1 MQRHHP
7 KMYDYMEL
15 RWFDGSFNPAFV
27 VAVDVASIQL
37 FGENNN
43 VPQYAAHTNLCIDHH
58 ASNSGYAYET
68 LLDPGAAAA
77 CEFLLD
83 VIVDMGVTITPQIA
97 NCLYTGIATDTG
109 CFKFAS
115 TTPRTH
121 MAAARLMEAG
131 ADVEKLNARLFESRS
146 HARITAERM
155 AMESLEYY
163 FNDLCAVICLTWD
176 QIESSGVA
184 GAELEDLTSLPRS
197 IEGVA
202 GWPYLIVIDLFSS
215 QFIDS
220 SQLSVKWYAKANIH
234 SLSII
239 YISKQLFGN
248 EHSVRFQLS
257 ASLFYSSLKASA
269 GNIFAARVT
278 GAYVPSNAIISNT
291 IYASTLTIRK
301 CVSGWF
307 CQYTGLPFSDGL
319 AKPDT

>member
-1 MQRHHP
+1 MIP
-7 KMYDYMEL
+7 L
-15 RWFDGSFNPAFV
+15 VG
-27 VAVDVASIQL
+27 ASKSPIMLEQCR
-37 FGENNN
+37 F
-43 VPQYAAHTNLCIDHH
+43 
-58 ASNSGYAYET
+58 
-68 LLDPGAAAA
+68 
-77 CEFLLD
+77 
-83 VIVDMGVTITPQIA
+83 
-97 NCLYTGIATDTG
+97 
-109 CFKFAS
+109 S
-115 TTPRTH
+115 TT
-121 MAAARLMEAG
+121 G
-131 ADVEKLNARLFESRS
+131 RS
-146 HARITAERM
+146 HDTEKF
-155 AMESLEYY
+155 SL
-163 FNDLCAVICLTWD
+163 FNFEVHIFQCHGFNLIRTINLVYLS
-176 QIESSGVA
+176 QFNHNGK
-184 GAELEDLTSLPRS
+184 
-197 IEGVA
+197 
-202 GWPYLIVIDLFSS
+202 YLIVIDLFSS

-239 YISKQLFGN
+239 YIYKQLFGN